1 MTMQIRPIFNKDAFD
16 YPFEGCQLSLPK
28 TVNMDFKYIVNT
40 LREHLGD
47 DLYFTE
53 ENGRFI
59 LPYSEEDLETIKRI
73 YSDTGD
79 FPIKIGRS
87 YLWFEIVDIIID

>member
-1 MTMQIRPIFNKDAFD
+1 
-16 YPFEGCQLSLPK
+16 
-28 TVNMDFKYIVNT
+28 
-40 LREHLGD
+40 LGD

-73 YSDTGD
+73 YSDTGN